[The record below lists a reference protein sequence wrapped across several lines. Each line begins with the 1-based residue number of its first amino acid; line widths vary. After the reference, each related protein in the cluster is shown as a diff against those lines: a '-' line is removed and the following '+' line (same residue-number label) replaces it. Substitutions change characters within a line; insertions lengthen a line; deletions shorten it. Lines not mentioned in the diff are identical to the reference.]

1 MYQSQ
6 SRLTA
11 GSDTTPLLYQKVL
24 IDSKAQLITQK
35 LEEQTANYNQLL

>member
-11 GSDTTPLLYQKVL
+11 GSDATPLLYQKVL
-24 IDSKAQLITQK
+24 IDSKTQLISQK
-35 LEEQTANYNQLL
+35 LEEQTANYN